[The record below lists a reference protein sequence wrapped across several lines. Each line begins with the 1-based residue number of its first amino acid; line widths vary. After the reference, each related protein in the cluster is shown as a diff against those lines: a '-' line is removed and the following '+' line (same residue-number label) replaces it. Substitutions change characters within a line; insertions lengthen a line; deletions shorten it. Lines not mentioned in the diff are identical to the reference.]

1 MSSIESNQSPN
12 PAEEFETAL
21 MEVEGSL
28 LKLKERHKQVQQ
40 SQKQKLDLEDRLNTI
55 AKEDTAE
62 VEKINEELQQL
73 TLELETNLLT
83 DQDLNTLFW
92 QGIRQGLLGEVFWQ
106 IVRFGGLGVV
116 IGWLLKTW
124 AD

>member
-12 PAEEFETAL
+12 PDEEFETAL
-21 MEVEGSL
+21 MEVERSL

-40 SQKQKLDLEDRLNTI
+40 SQKQQLDLEERLNTVSP
-55 AKEDTAE
+55 EDTAE
-62 VEKINEELQQL
+62 AEKINEELQQL
-73 TLELETNLLT
+73 ILELETNLLT

-124 AD
+124 AG

>member
-12 PAEEFETAL
+12 PDEEFETAL
-21 MEVEGSL
+21 MEVERSL
-28 LKLKERHKQVQQ
+28 LKLKEHHKQVQQ

-124 AD
+124 AG

>member
-1 MSSIESNQSPN
+1 MESNQYPN
-12 PAEEFETAL
+12 PDEEFETTL
-21 MEVEGSL
+21 MEVERSL
-28 LKLKERHKQVQQ
+28 LKLKERHKKVQQ
-40 SQKQKLDLEDRLNTI
+40 SQKQKLDLEERLNTVSP
-55 AKEDTAE
+55 EDTAE

-73 TLELETNLLT
+73 ILELETTLLS

-106 IVRFGGLGVV
+106 IIRFGGLGVV

-124 AD
+124 AG

>member
-1 MSSIESNQSPN
+1 MEANESPN
-12 PAEEFETAL
+12 PTEEFETTL
-21 MEVEGSL
+21 MEVERSL

-40 SQKQKLDLEDRLNTI
+40 SQKQKLDLEERLNTVSP
-55 AKEDTAE
+55 EETAE

-73 TLELETNLLT
+73 ILELETTLLS

-106 IVRFGGLGVV
+106 IIRFGGLGVV

-124 AD
+124 AG